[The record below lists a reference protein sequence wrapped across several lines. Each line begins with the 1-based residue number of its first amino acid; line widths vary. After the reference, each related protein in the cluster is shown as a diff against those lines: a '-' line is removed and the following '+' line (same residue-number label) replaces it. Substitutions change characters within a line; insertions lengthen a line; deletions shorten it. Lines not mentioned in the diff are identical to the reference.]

1 MSKRMVDY
9 EFTVV
14 VPLYNEVE
22 NIGELERRLG
32 AFVSSCSLRT
42 CVLFVNDG
50 STDGSLEK
58 LTDACRRNPQ
68 FSYISFDRNYGL
80 TAALKAGIDNTFSKY
95 VGYIDA
101 DLQTDPEDFEL
112 LLRHIGEYS
121 MVTGVRADRQDSFFK
136 KMQSKIANSFR
147 RMMTGDGAKDTGC
160 PLKVLHTDVARK
172 LPLFNG
178 MHRFLPALVLL
189 QKGARY
195 MEIPVHH
202 HPRTAGRSK
211 FGLGNRFWGPLAD
224 CFAYRWMRRRYI
236 EYSIAKSDTDE

>member
-1 MSKRMVDY
+1 MSNRTADY
-9 EFTVV
+9 EFTIV

-58 LTDACRRNPQ
+58 LTDVCRRNPQ

-195 MEIPVHH
+195 MEVPVHH

>member
-1 MSKRMVDY
+1 MSNRTADY
-9 EFTVV
+9 EFTIV

-32 AFVSSCSLRT
+32 TFASSCSLRT

-58 LTDACRRNPQ
+58 LVDVCRRNPH

-189 QKGARY
+189 QKGGRY
-195 MEIPVHH
+195 MEVPVHH

>member
-1 MSKRMVDY
+1 MSNRTADY
-9 EFTVV
+9 EFTIV

-32 AFVSSCSLRT
+32 AFASSCSLRT

-58 LTDACRRNPQ
+58 LADVCRRNQ
-68 FSYISFDRNYGL
+68 HFSYISFDRNYGL
-80 TAALKAGIDNTFSKY
+80 TVALKAGIDNTFSKY

-195 MEIPVHH
+195 MEVPVHH

>member
-1 MSKRMVDY
+1 MSNRTADY
-9 EFTVV
+9 EFTIV

-22 NIGELERRLG
+22 NIGELEHRLG
-32 AFVSSCSLRT
+32 TFVSSCSLRT

-58 LTDACRRNPQ
+58 LADVCRRNPQ

-195 MEIPVHH
+195 MEVPVHH

>member
-1 MSKRMVDY
+1 MNNRTADY
-9 EFTVV
+9 EFTIV

-58 LTDACRRNPQ
+58 LADICRRNPQ

-136 KMQSKIANSFR
+136 KMQSMIANSFR

-189 QKGARY
+189 QKGGRY
-195 MEIPVHH
+195 MEVPVHH

>member
-1 MSKRMVDY
+1 MADY

-58 LTDACRRNPQ
+58 LTDVCRRNPQ

-195 MEIPVHH
+195 MEVPVHH
-202 HPRTAGRSK
+202 HPRMAGRSK
-211 FGLGNRFWGPLAD
+211 FGLGNRLWGPLAD

>member
-1 MSKRMVDY
+1 MSKRKADY
-9 EFTVV
+9 EFTIV

-58 LTDACRRNPQ
+58 LADVCRHNPH

-101 DLQTDPEDFEL
+101 DLQTEPEDFEL

-136 KMQSKIANSFR
+136 KMQSMIANSFR
-147 RMMTGDGAKDTGC
+147 RMMTALCSTECTDSFPPLSFCRKGPATWKFPYIIIRGWQDAPNSAWATGSGD
-160 PLKVLHTDVARK
+160 
-172 LPLFNG
+172 
-178 MHRFLPALVLL
+178 LL
-189 QKGARY
+189 QTAS
-195 MEIPVHH
+195 P
-202 HPRTAGRSK
+202 TAGC
-211 FGLGNRFWGPLAD
+211 AD
-224 CFAYRWMRRRYI
+224 GI
-236 EYSIAKSDTDE
+236 SNIQ

>member
-1 MSKRMVDY
+1 MSKRMADY

-58 LTDACRRNPQ
+58 LTDVCRRNPQ

-195 MEIPVHH
+195 MEVPVHH
-202 HPRTAGRSK
+202 HPRMAGRSK
-211 FGLGNRFWGPLAD
+211 FGLGNRLWGPLAD

>member
-1 MSKRMVDY
+1 MNNRTADY
-9 EFTVV
+9 EFTIV

-32 AFVSSCSLRT
+32 AFASSCSLRT

-58 LTDACRRNPQ
+58 LVDVCRCNQ
-68 FSYISFDRNYGL
+68 HFSYISFDRNYGL
-80 TAALKAGIDNTFSKY
+80 TVALKAGIDNTFSKY

-195 MEIPVHH
+195 MEVPVHH

>member
-1 MSKRMVDY
+1 MVDY

-42 CVLFVNDG
+42 CILFVNDG

-58 LTDACRRNPQ
+58 LTDVCRRNPQ

-195 MEIPVHH
+195 MEVPVHH
-202 HPRTAGRSK
+202 HPRMAGRSK